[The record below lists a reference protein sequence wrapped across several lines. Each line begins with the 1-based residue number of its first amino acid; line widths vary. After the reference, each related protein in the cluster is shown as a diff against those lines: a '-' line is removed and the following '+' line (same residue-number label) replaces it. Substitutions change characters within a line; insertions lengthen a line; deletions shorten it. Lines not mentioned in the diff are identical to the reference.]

1 MRKILA
7 FLMVIIG
14 IILIYINI
22 IAHSNDNSSPNFN
35 LSTRGLTIF
44 FAYKIGQSVFLIV
57 GIIIIVLANR
67 ILEKN
72 KSQSK

>member
-22 IAHSNDNSSPNFN
+22 VVYSNDYSSPKFN

-57 GIIIIVLANR
+57 GIIIIALANK

-72 KSQSK
+72 KSQIK